1 MVVTPEY
8 RIPELSMKS
17 VFLDYSTMGTGD
29 LDLSSLNALLPDLD
43 VFDNTAPEER
53 VARVRDAEV
62 IFCNKTKLD
71 AATLQSATSLKF
83 IGLTA
88 TGTDNVDLEFA
99 RNNDIAVCNLKSYCT
114 QSVVE
119 HVFATMLN
127 LTHSI
132 RSFDK
137 LVRAGEWAKSD
148 NFCKLDFPVRQLSA
162 MTLGIIGYGEL
173 GQGVEK
179 MARQIGMKVMIA
191 RRRNAA
197 GENDDRHDF
206 TKTLRNA
213 DVISLHCPLTDDT
226 RNLINSETLKLM
238 KPGAILI
245 NTARGGLVDSSAL
258 AKALGD
264 GTIAAAAIDVL
275 PEEPPVNGDPLIDYQ
290 GDNLIITP
298 HIAWATREA
307 RQASID
313 GIAANYSA
321 FSAGEKL
328 NRVV

>member
-1 MVVTPEY
+1 
-8 RIPELSMKS
+8 MKS
-17 VFLDYSTMGTGD
+17 VFLDYATLGTGD
-29 LDLSSLNALLPDLD
+29 LNMSPLHALFPDLH
-43 VFDNTAPEER
+43 VFDNTASEER
-53 VARVRDAEV
+53 VTRVRDAEV

-71 AATLQSATSLKF
+71 AATLLSARSLKF
-83 IGLTA
+83 IGLAA

-99 RNNDIAVCNLKSYCT
+99 RKHDIAVCNLKSYCT

-137 LVRAGEWAKSD
+137 LVRAGEWAKAD

-173 GQGVEK
+173 GQGVEI

-197 GENDDRHDF
+197 GENDGRHDF
-206 TKTLRNA
+206 AEVLSDA

-238 KPGAILI
+238 KPDAIVI
-245 NTARGGLVDSSAL
+245 NTARGGLVDSAAL
-258 AKALGD
+258 VKALGD

-275 PEEPPVNGDPLIDYQ
+275 PEEPPVSGDPLIDYQ

-307 RQASID
+307 RQAAID
-313 GIAANYSA
+313 GLATNYAA
-321 FSAGEKL
+321 FSVGEKL